1 MSFLYVGRL
10 DELKGIKVLFKA
22 WKLMG
27 ADAPHLIVCGKGPL
41 EDWCTR
47 QSHGLDIEMKGYVDS
62 SALGSIISE
71 SEALILPTLLYEGF
85 PMTIVEAFSLG
96 IPVICSDLGNSGSII
111 DDGVTGWKF
120 KPGSA
125 EELAE
130 AVRKCM
136 NSRKDMTESIRRAYE
151 EQYTPDANYRRL
163 NEIYLA
169 AQKH

>member
-1 MSFLYVGRL
+1 M
-10 DELKGIKVLFKA
+10 EA
-22 WKLMG
+22 
-27 ADAPHLIVCGKGPL
+27 H
-41 EDWCTR
+41 
-47 QSHGLDIEMKGYVDS
+47 QSHDLDIEMKGYVDS

-136 NSRKDMTESIRRAYE
+136 NSRKDMRESIRRAYE